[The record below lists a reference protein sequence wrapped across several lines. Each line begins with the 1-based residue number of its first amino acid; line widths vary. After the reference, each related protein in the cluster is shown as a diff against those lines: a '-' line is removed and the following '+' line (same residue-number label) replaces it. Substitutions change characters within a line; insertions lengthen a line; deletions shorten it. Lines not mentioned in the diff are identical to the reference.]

1 MRGGPLTSTVLRTQK
16 NFLSA
21 SCGPIDVMATEEQ
34 EFDLSMPAVV
44 DKYKS
49 AGAVANGTAENRG

>member
-1 MRGGPLTSTVLRTQK
+1 
-16 NFLSA
+16 
-21 SCGPIDVMATEEQ
+21 MATEEQ

-49 AGAVANGTAENRG
+49 AGTVANGTKSFCLLVSKTSILELSVLAFGL